1 MNHSHTSHHEQ
12 KVSKVE
18 KAPLT
23 AKLIRNRTV
32 TLMHSQLRAKHFSFS
47 CFWVS
52 CQSTAL
58 RSFVIRSFVVLP
70 KRDLMFHVGDTA
82 CQRSAI
88 NVSD

>member
-1 MNHSHTSHHEQ
+1 
-12 KVSKVE
+12 
-18 KAPLT
+18 
-23 AKLIRNRTV
+23 
-32 TLMHSQLRAKHFSFS
+32 MHSQLRSQHFRFS

-58 RSFVIRSFVVLP
+58 RSFEIRSFVVFP

-88 NVSD
+88 NVSDRQSTTTPFDSGEHRRVVTDEIM